1 MPGEKRRAVTSP
13 SLEGMPGGRRLGPQ
27 TLPTPPRAPSTHL
40 MSWMRVSASEWVR
53 RESSS
58 RALAARLS
66 VVNIPLTSR

>member
-1 MPGEKRRAVTSP
+1 
-13 SLEGMPGGRRLGPQ
+13 
-27 TLPTPPRAPSTHL
+27 